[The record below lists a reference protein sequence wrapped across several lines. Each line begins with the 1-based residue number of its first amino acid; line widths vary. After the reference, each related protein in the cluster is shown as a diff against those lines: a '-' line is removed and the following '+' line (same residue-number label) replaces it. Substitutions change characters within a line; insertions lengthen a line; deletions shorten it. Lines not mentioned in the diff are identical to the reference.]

1 MIHNLFLWQT
11 KVTKM
16 SDSKYFQD
24 HMPENVCFGCS
35 HNHEGLQ
42 IKSYWDGDVSVCDWE
57 SEEKY
62 HGWSNLMNGGIIAT
76 LIDCHCMGTAMADA
90 YKTEGR
96 ELNSMPEYR
105 YATGTLSVKYLKPT
119 PNSTVQLR
127 ARVIEIKGRKTV
139 LKCDL
144 HDENGNITAE
154 ADVVAIR
161 VFDSSENKESV
172 FKS

>member
-1 MIHNLFLWQT
+1 
-11 KVTKM
+11 
-16 SDSKYFQD
+16 
-24 HMPENVCFGCS
+24 
-35 HNHEGLQ
+35 
-42 IKSYWDGDVSVCDWE
+42 
-57 SEEKY
+57 
-62 HGWSNLMNGGIIAT
+62 MNGGIIAT